1 MKKNKRKTNVL
12 MIAKLEEPN
21 NLEKEMIIK

>member
-1 MKKNKRKTNVL
+1 MKKNERKTNIL